1 VNVIREELS
10 RGGRT
15 VVSPKAKKFR
25 SVQPLAALRAVWY
38 ASIVLIDKP
47 LPAGADPLPE
57 PYANLSLGLDIGS
70 SYVKLVALSRR
81 PDHWALRHVALSPL
95 PEGSIVDGEVM
106 DSGAVADSIEALFT
120 QLGLEERRVISGISG
135 RAVIVKPIRIPT
147 ADPDELAQ
155 SVSWVAEQYLPSL
168 DDVNLDY
175 HVISTGEDSTEVL
188 LVAAKRERL
197 EGHLMILRLAGLEA
211 LAIDVDS
218 FALGNCFEL
227 AEPEAARG
235 TAALVNVGASM
246 TNVNVLAAGSPRF
259 TRDISFG
266 GYNYTEALAR
276 ELSLS
281 VADAER
287 AKRGEL
293 PDVDA
298 DAVDAVVGETT
309 LELVDEIS
317 RTLTHFAGTHPEL
330 VPDAVVL
337 SGGSSVLPRIKSSF
351 EDALAIPVRLLDPLA
366 RIDLGE
372 SGMDREDL
380 ATLAPHLAVGI
391 GLAMRGEDP
400 EFNR

>member
-1 VNVIREELS
+1 V
-10 RGGRT
+10 
-15 VVSPKAKKFR
+15 
-25 SVQPLAALRAVWY
+25 
-38 ASIVLIDKP
+38 
-47 LPAGADPLPE
+47 PE

-120 QLGLEERRVISGISG
+120 QLGLEEKRVISGISG

-266 GYNYTEALAR
+266 GSNFTEALAR

-293 PDVDA
+293 PDADA

-317 RTLTHFAGTHPEL
+317 RTLTRASSRPPGPHRPGRIGDGPRGPGDPGPAPRRGNRAGH
-330 VPDAVVL
+330 A
-337 SGGSSVLPRIKSSF
+337 GRRPRIQ
-351 EDALAIPVRLLDPLA
+351 PVTR
-366 RIDLGE
+366 
-372 SGMDREDL
+372 
-380 ATLAPHLAVGI
+380 
-391 GLAMRGEDP
+391 
-400 EFNR
+400 

>member
-1 VNVIREELS
+1 LNYSE
-10 RGGRT
+10 
-15 VVSPKAKKFR
+15 
-25 SVQPLAALRAVWY
+25 
-38 ASIVLIDKP
+38 
-47 LPAGADPLPE
+47 
-57 PYANLSLGLDIGS
+57 LSLGLDIGS

-81 PDHWALRHVALSPL
+81 PEQWALKHVALSSL

-120 QLGLEERRVISGISG
+120 QLGLDERRVISGISG

-147 ADPDELAQ
+147 TNPDELAQ
-155 SVSWVAEQYLPSL
+155 SVSWEAEQYLPSL

-175 HVISTGEDSTEVL
+175 HVIETGENFTEVL

-197 EGHLMILRLAGLEA
+197 EAHLMILRLAGLEA

-235 TAALVNVGASM
+235 TVALVNVGASL
-246 TNVNVLAAGSPRF
+246 TNVNVLSAGSPRF

-276 ELSLS
+276 ELELS
-281 VADAER
+281 VADAEA
-287 AKRGEL
+287 AKRGGL
-293 PDVDA
+293 DGVDLA
-298 DAVDAVVGETT
+298 AVDAVVGETT

-317 RTLTHFAGTHPEL
+317 RTLTHFTGTNPEL

-337 SGGSSVLPRIKSSF
+337 SGGCSGMLQIKASF
-351 EDALAIPVRLLDPLA
+351 EDALAIPVRRLDPLA
-366 RIDLGE
+366 SIDLGE
-372 SGMDREDL
+372 SEMDFEDL
-380 ATLAPHLAVGI
+380 GALAPHLAVGI
-391 GLAMRGEDP
+391 GLAIRGEDP